1 MKWLDS
7 TASLLPAAPLVTSS
21 FKVVSKDG
29 RILKLFVAEI
39 LGRIGG
45 FHNLQKNVKP
55 VDAPFME
62 YI

>member
-1 MKWLDS
+1 
-7 TASLLPAAPLVTSS
+7 
-21 FKVVSKDG
+21 VVSKDG

-62 YI
+62 YM